1 MTVQRI
7 HCSKKLIS
15 QWFHPAYSHQLLSTS
30 VFHLSGFWS
39 TQACFN
45 ATRDCGSRFP
55 VTYLHNRSAFQARD
69 LSRRWAKPLSYFSM
83 LFYIYAFQ
91 ELRKV
96 MKTGFGTDSPHY
108 TERISDKICQFRLKG
123 MVHLQMNI
131 LSFITFMPFQTM
143 LWYFFPCGTWRRNF
157 RTPDIVSLSNSK

>member
-30 VFHLSGFWS
+30 VFHLGGFWS

-45 ATRDCGSRFP
+45 TTRDCGSRFP

-69 LSRRWAKPLSYFSM
+69 SELNLWAISACYFIFTYFRSYVRQGRQ
-83 LFYIYAFQ
+83 A
-91 ELRKV
+91 
-96 MKTGFGTDSPHY
+96 FGTDSLY
-108 TERISDKICQFRLKG
+108 CTEGISDKICQFRLKHF
-123 MVHLQMNI
+123 VFYHINVCDI
-131 LSFITFMPFQTM
+131 
-143 LWYFFPCGTWRRNF
+143 FFPVEHKGE
-157 RTPDIVSLSNSK
+157 IVTHLT